1 MNKTQLK
8 NFVDAGY
15 KKKSDAQ
22 NINGYI
28 LDPELSTKRDKIYYD
43 PNTGKAV
50 HTIAGT
56 DSAYDWTNNALIP
69 LGLHEYTNRYKNSE
83 RIQKDANNKYGI
95 NNVDLVSHS
104 QSGNIAENLANK
116 NLVGGLN
123 TTLNPAIIGNHNKDI
138 TVYKSIIDPVSFLT
152 NTTNK
157 DYHIIPKTF
166 NPITEH
172 GTDILNKT
180 KNIFGFGINTKYT
193 IKHIKND
200 IKRNKDNKLMKY
212 RSEDDSEA
220 SSSEEEEE
228 YELKGGALH
237 EQDII
242 DRMAKLSHDIH
253 VHHKLHGIK
262 PSIVKG
268 FKILGH
274 GIVQSAVVRP
284 EKPSMSGGK
293 VNRNKKF
300 NTWFKDIGQKFLP
313 LNKNLSPIKHQAT
326 QSAVDQIAYNTMT
339 PEQQA
344 QSGVDMFE
352 DLFNTDNPKPV
363 ETTPTKDTY
372 NALYQPV
379 VAQPVTQSAYHGY
392 YDSAPVYQHDPY
404 DFNSQ
409 PSSYNRSYQP
419 SSGMSGFGL
428 SRTQVSNIQTGV
440 SGAEDAGF
448 DPHMEDSV
456 DSPKQ
461 KGPLKG
467 FGFRGR
473 GATGSML
480 KKSAAAA
487 VVRLLNSGTDRAT
500 HEMSTRGKKGVGLRN
515 QSNPGMS
522 IQGSGRSRG
531 RPRGCGATGTML
543 KNTAAGATANL
554 INAGSNRA
562 ASEMTTQGT
571 GFRGRGATGTMLKNT
586 AAGATANLINA
597 GSDRAANEMTT
608 QGTGFKGRGRP
619 RGCGATG
626 TMLKNTAAGATANL
640 INAGSDRAANE
651 MTTQG
656 TGIKAGRFKKGSQAA
671 KDHMARIRAMKR

>member
-1 MNKTQLK
+1 MNKSQLK

-15 KKKSDAQ
+15 KKKSDAK

-28 LDPELSTKRDKIYYD
+28 LDPTLSTKRDKIYYD

-56 DSAYDWTNNALIP
+56 DSALDWTNNALIP

-83 RIQKDANNKYGI
+83 RIQKEANNKYGI

-157 DYHIIPKTF
+157 DYHIIPKSF

-180 KNIFGFGINTKYT
+180 KNIFGFGINTKYK

-212 RSEDDSEA
+212 RSEDESEA

-228 YELKGGALH
+228 HVMKGCALH

-253 VHHKLHGIK
+253 VHHNLHGIK
-262 PSIVKG
+262 PSIIKG

-274 GIVQSAVVRP
+274 GIVQSAVIKP
-284 EKPSMSGGK
+284 EKPTMSGGK

-300 NTWFKDIGQKFLP
+300 NTWFKDVGQKFLP

-326 QSAVDQIAYNTMT
+326 QSAVDTIAYETMT
-339 PEQQA
+339 PEQKM

-352 DLFNTDNPKPV
+352 DLFNTDNSNPV
-363 ETTPTKDTY
+363 STTPTTDTY

-379 VAQPVTQSAYHGY
+379 VTQPVTQSAYHGY
-392 YDSAPVYQHDPY
+392 YDSAPVYQHDSY
-404 DFNSQ
+404 DFNNQ

-428 SRTQVSNIQTGV
+428 SRSQVSNIQTGV

-461 KGPLKG
+461 TGPLKG
-467 FGFRGR
+467 LGFRGR

-480 KKSAAAA
+480 KKAAAAA
-487 VVRLLNSGTDRAT
+487 VVKLLNSGTDRAT
-500 HEMSTRGKKGVGLRN
+500 HEMSTRGKGLRN
-515 QSNPGMS
+515 QSNPGMT
-522 IQGSGRSRG
+522 IQGSGRGRG

-554 INAGSNRA
+554 INAGSN
-562 ASEMTTQGT
+562 
-571 GFRGRGATGTMLKNT
+571 
-586 AAGATANLINA
+586 
-597 GSDRAANEMTT
+597 RAANEMTT

-640 INAGSDRAANE
+640 INAGSNRAANE